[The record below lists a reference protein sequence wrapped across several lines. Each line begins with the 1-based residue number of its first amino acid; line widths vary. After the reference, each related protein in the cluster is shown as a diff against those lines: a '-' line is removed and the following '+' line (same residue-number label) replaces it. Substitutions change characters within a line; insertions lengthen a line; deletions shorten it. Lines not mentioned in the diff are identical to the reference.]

1 MCCQSAAASA
11 GADAVGV
18 ILTGMGKDGA
28 RGLLTMR
35 QKGAFT
41 LAQDEASSIVF
52 GMPKEAIDIG
62 AAIAI
67 APLNQIA
74 RRVMSNLAGVDSDQ
88 GGPQGSKTSI

>member
-1 MCCQSAAASA
+1 
-11 GADAVGV
+11 
-18 ILTGMGKDGA
+18 MGKDGA
-28 RGLLTMR
+28 RGMLTMR

-41 LAQDEASSIVF
+41 LAQDEASSVVF

-74 RRVMSNLAGVDSDQ
+74 RRIMSNLAGVDADQ
-88 GGPQGSKTSI
+88 APPLSGKTSI